1 MKIYL
6 RIKKV
11 FLVFSYNFLTYL
23 EIKID
28 ELIWKVLDEL
38 NTNYEKKEVK
48 KWRIKKD

>member
-6 RIKKV
+6 RTKKV

-48 KWRIKKD
+48 KWIIRKN